1 MNYLPFVSWGMYA
14 GAGIGQTTRGHF
26 FVSWGMMESLPGA
39 VIDYLI
45 PKIMYLYR
53 RMRGI

>member
-26 FVSWGMMESLPGA
+26 FVSWGMMEYLSGA
-39 VIDYLI
+39 LLSVIPVL
-45 PKIMYLYR
+45 MQAYR
-53 RMRGI
+53 RFRR